1 MPRASLRPHVPFLL
15 LLALA
20 APAMIHFAGSDVI
33 ASLGDDSVSYLM
45 LARYIL
51 DPQDVVNSAWAGYQS
66 HFPPLFPLILAMTG
80 GAWNL
85 ATAHMVV
92 AAFAIL
98 SVVLVYRYAALLLGG
113 NAAGLLVAVL
123 FLLTPTAWISI
134 SGILSESLFLF
145 VTLCALH
152 YHETR
157 LARSNGR
164 PRQWLVFG
172 ILLGAAFLVRT
183 AGVTLLLAYGVH
195 LLVALSA
202 RTREP
207 SLAKRLLPFVPV
219 ALMVALWLLWRPKPE
234 GFNYQSVTSNILNDL
249 LLADPVRFL
258 RTCAQVMFGGWIR
271 SFTADSDVHWLPKV
285 AFGILGLLG
294 VAGAVLRA
302 RSNRIDGWYVLIMLP
317 VVFVW
322 LFSED
327 SNRRLLYPLVP
338 VLIIHAAMFI
348 AFAARRIPAQ
358 RHRRILVAAVA
369 ALPMVLCLP
378 AWLLVQ
384 SKSMDRDRIHPG
396 LRYRY
401 SDMTDYYT
409 TIDVRTSR
417 AIVSKHA
424 AILGGLESLRTAT
437 PPGSR
442 VMWLRPDYVA
452 TLGHRQGMPLY
463 YRWSQ
468 TEFFRQIQLSKA
480 DYIIASSLLKA
491 DMGGGEG
498 NPALMF
504 DRALQVSE
512 VVYSVRSLVMD
523 GYEIAVLKID
533 HAAVARSL
541 DAARD

>member
-1 MPRASLRPHVPFLL
+1 MRSHAPFLL
-15 LLALA
+15 LLALV

-51 DPQDVVNSAWAGYQS
+51 NPEDVINRAWVGYQS
-66 HFPPLFPLILAMTG
+66 HFPPLFPAILAITG

-85 ATAHMVV
+85 ATAHAVV
-92 AAFAIL
+92 AAFAML
-98 SVVLVYRYAALLLGG
+98 SVVLLYRYAALLLGG

-145 VTLCALH
+145 LTLCAL
-152 YHETR
+152 YYYETR
-157 LARSNGR
+157 LASANAR
-164 PRQWLVFG
+164 PHQWLFFG
-172 ILLGAAFLVRT
+172 ILLGATLLVRSV
-183 AGVTLLLAYGVH
+183 GVALILAYGVH
-195 LLVALSA
+195 VLVAAAA

-234 GFNYQSVTSNILNDL
+234 GFNYQSATSNILNDL
-249 LLADPVRFL
+249 LLADPIRFL
-258 RTCAQVMFGGWIR
+258 RSCAQVMFGGWIR
-271 SFTADSDVHWLPKV
+271 SFTADSDVHWLPKAV
-285 AFGILGLLG
+285 FGILGLLG
-294 VAGAVLRA
+294 IGGAILRA
-302 RSNRIDGWYVLIMLP
+302 RSNRIDGWYVLAMLP
-317 VVFVW
+317 VVFVL

-327 SNRRLLYPLVP
+327 NNRRLLYPLVP
-338 VLIIHAAMFI
+338 VLIIHAAVFV
-348 AFAARRIPAQ
+348 AFVVRRIPSQ
-358 RHRRILVAAVA
+358 RHRRFLVAAVV
-369 ALPMVLCLP
+369 ALPMVLSFP

-384 SKSMDRDRIHPG
+384 SKSLDRDRIYPG

-409 TIDVRTSR
+409 TIDVKVAR

-424 AILGGLESLRTAT
+424 AVLGGLESLQTAT

-468 TEFFRQIQLSKA
+468 REFFRQIQLSRT

-491 DMGGGEG
+491 DMDGGEG
-498 NPALMF
+498 NPALLF
-504 DRALQVSE
+504 NWALQVSE
-512 VVYSVRSLVMD
+512 VVHSVRSPFME
-523 GYEIAVLKID
+523 GYELAILKID
-533 HAAVARSL
+533 HAVIDRML
-541 DAARD
+541 DAGS